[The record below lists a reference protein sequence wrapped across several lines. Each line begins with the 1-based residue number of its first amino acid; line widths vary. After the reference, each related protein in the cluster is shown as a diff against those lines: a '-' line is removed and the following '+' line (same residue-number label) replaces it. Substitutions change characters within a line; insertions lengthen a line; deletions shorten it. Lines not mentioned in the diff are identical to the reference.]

1 MGLMSAISGNAGE
14 IPADQAQQD
23 LHNLFVEGE
32 RVEKAYQVGRD
43 VFAFTQ
49 FRLLLVNKQGITGA
63 KVEYRSIPYRSITNF
78 SVETAGSFDLD
89 AELKI
94 WVNGNPE
101 AISKE
106 FNKKVNVYEV
116 QSVLARHVVAL

>member
-1 MGLMSAISGNAGE
+1 MGLMSALSGNAGE
-14 IPADQAQQD
+14 IQAEQAQQD
-23 LHNLFVEGE
+23 LQNLLVDDE
-32 RVEKAYQVGRD
+32 RIERAYQVGRD

-49 FRLLLVNKQGITGA
+49 FRLLLVDKQGLTGT

-78 SVETAGSFDLD
+78 SVETAGNFDLD

-94 WVNGNPE
+94 WVTGSPL

-116 QSVLARHVVAL
+116 QSVLARHVMAR

>member
-14 IPADQAQQD
+14 IEPAQAADQLKPILMQ
-23 LHNLFVEGE
+23 GE
-32 RVEKAYQVGRD
+32 SVMKAYQVGRD
-43 VFAFTQ
+43 IFAFTDR
-49 FRLLLVNKQGITGA
+49 RLVLVDKQGMTGS
-63 KVEYRSIPYRSITNF
+63 KQEYRTIPYRSITNF
-78 SVETAGSFDLD
+78 SVETAGNFDLD

-94 WVNGNPE
+94 WITGNPL

-116 QSVLARHVVAL
+116 QQVLAQMVLR